1 MEKLNFSK
9 KSLRKFGI
17 TMGVA
22 FFIIG
27 LILIVKHKQV
37 PYPVLLISAG
47 WFISA
52 SIMPEL
58 LKPLYIIWMRLAF
71 ILSWIN
77 TRIILFIMFYLIFTP
92 IGIVIRLFGTDLL
105 KRKIDKA
112 KSSYWVNPDKK
123 AFNKLS
129 YEKQF

>member
-1 MEKLNFSK
+1 MEKLNLDK
-9 KSLRKFGI
+9 KTLRNFGV
-17 TMGVA
+17 TMGAA

-27 LILIVKHKQV
+27 IILIVKHKQI
-37 PYPVLLISAG
+37 PHPVLLISAA
-47 WFISA
+47 WFICA
-52 SIMPEL
+52 FIIPEF
-58 LKPLYIIWMRLAF
+58 LKPLYISWMKFAF

-92 IGIVIRLFGTDLL
+92 IGAAIRIFGTDLL
-105 KRKIDKA
+105 KRKIDKN
-112 KSSYWVNPDKK
+112 KSSYWASPDKK